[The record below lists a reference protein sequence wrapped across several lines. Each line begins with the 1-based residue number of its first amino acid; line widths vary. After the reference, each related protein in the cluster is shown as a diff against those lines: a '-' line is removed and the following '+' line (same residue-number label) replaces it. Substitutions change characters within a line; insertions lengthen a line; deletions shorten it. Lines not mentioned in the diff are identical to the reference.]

1 AGRRLAHR
9 RARLLAP
16 RRCRFPDGGFDAR
29 GRARRLRRRRLAVR
43 AAPPQRAN
51 RARHQPQLCGAA
63 GGARHADADRK
74 QRRLAAPPP
83 PRRPA
88 PQAAS
93 AQLAARPAAEA
104 ALPPLEALYQRAAA
118 DPPRLSRRRAVG
130 GNGCRRRLH
139 HRAGDDLSARH
150 ADGDGAG
157 NLAFPDHLR
166 DRRRHHPP
174 GGRQQHGRCGAGAD
188 PAARRRHRRA
198 IGVALGRGV
207 ARAAGDHPPRR
218 RGQARLR
225 SHGAARL
232 PLLDRAGRAM
242 IRCCALI
249 LALLIL
255 PAAARAEQP
264 LLADLTSH
272 LIAIT
277 TGFTGTSVV
286 LFGATD
292 GPGDIIIVV
301 RGPERDV
308 VVRQKR
314 HLAGI
319 WINAHTVEFTGVP
332 SYYAVFSNRAL
343 DRIAPA
349 GMQALH
355 QIGIK
360 NIRLDP
366 RDPNR
371 PADEIAT
378 FRTALLDEE
387 RRAGV
392 WSERPDSVS
401 FLGDRLFRAT
411 IAFPSNVPTGTY
423 LVEVLLLRE
432 GNVIS
437 GQTTPL
443 VVSEIGLNAD
453 LGEFALGNPWL
464 YGILAVAGA
473 SLLGWLASL
482 AFREA

>member
-1 AGRRLAHR
+1 MIVLRS
-9 RARLLAP
+9 LL
-16 RRCRFPDGGFDAR
+16 
-29 GRARRLRRRRLAVR
+29 V
-43 AAPPQRAN
+43 
-51 RARHQPQLCGAA
+51 
-63 GGARHADADRK
+63 
-74 QRRLAAPPP
+74 
-83 PRRPA
+83 
-88 PQAAS
+88 
-93 AQLAARPAAEA
+93 
-104 ALPPLEALYQRAAA
+104 
-118 DPPRLSRRRAVG
+118 
-130 GNGCRRRLH
+130 
-139 HRAGDDLSARH
+139 
-150 ADGDGAG
+150 
-157 NLAFPDHLR
+157 LAFLF
-166 DRRRHHPP
+166 
-174 GGRQQHGRCGAGAD
+174 
-188 PAARRRHRRA
+188 
-198 IGVALGRGV
+198 
-207 ARAAGDHPPRR
+207 
-218 RGQARLR
+218 
-225 SHGAARL
+225 
-232 PLLDRAGRAM
+232 
-242 IRCCALI
+242 
-249 LALLIL
+249 L
-255 PAAARAEQP
+255 PAAARADQP

-319 WINAHTVEFTGVP
+319 WINAHTVEFAAVP

-343 DRIAPA
+343 DRIAPP

-360 NIRLDP
+360 NVRLDP
-366 RDPNR
+366 RDPTR

-387 RRAGV
+387 QRAGV
-392 WSERPDSVS
+392 WSERPGSVS

>member
-1 AGRRLAHR
+1 MIALRS
-9 RARLLAP
+9 LL
-16 RRCRFPDGGFDAR
+16 
-29 GRARRLRRRRLAVR
+29 V
-43 AAPPQRAN
+43 
-51 RARHQPQLCGAA
+51 
-63 GGARHADADRK
+63 
-74 QRRLAAPPP
+74 
-83 PRRPA
+83 
-88 PQAAS
+88 
-93 AQLAARPAAEA
+93 
-104 ALPPLEALYQRAAA
+104 
-118 DPPRLSRRRAVG
+118 
-130 GNGCRRRLH
+130 
-139 HRAGDDLSARH
+139 
-150 ADGDGAG
+150 
-157 NLAFPDHLR
+157 LAFLF
-166 DRRRHHPP
+166 
-174 GGRQQHGRCGAGAD
+174 
-188 PAARRRHRRA
+188 
-198 IGVALGRGV
+198 
-207 ARAAGDHPPRR
+207 
-218 RGQARLR
+218 
-225 SHGAARL
+225 
-232 PLLDRAGRAM
+232 
-242 IRCCALI
+242 
-249 LALLIL
+249 L
-255 PAAARAEQP
+255 PAAAARADQP

-319 WINAHTVEFTGVP
+319 WINAHTVEFNAVP

-343 DRIAPA
+343 DRIGPS

-360 NIRLDP
+360 NVRLDP
-366 RDPNR
+366 RDPTR

-387 RRAGV
+387 QRAGV
-392 WSERPDSVS
+392 WSEHPGSVS

-453 LGEFALGNPWL
+453 LGEFALGHPWL

>member
-1 AGRRLAHR
+1 MIA
-9 RARLLAP
+9 
-16 RRCRFPDGGFDAR
+16 
-29 GRARRLRRRRLAVR
+29 
-43 AAPPQRAN
+43 
-51 RARHQPQLCGAA
+51 
-63 GGARHADADRK
+63 
-74 QRRLAAPPP
+74 
-83 PRRPA
+83 
-88 PQAAS
+88 
-93 AQLAARPAAEA
+93 
-104 ALPPLEALYQRAAA
+104 
-118 DPPRLSRRRAVG
+118 
-130 GNGCRRRLH
+130 
-139 HRAGDDLSARH
+139 
-150 ADGDGAG
+150 
-157 NLAFPDHLR
+157 
-166 DRRRHHPP
+166 
-174 GGRQQHGRCGAGAD
+174 
-188 PAARRRHRRA
+188 
-198 IGVALGRGV
+198 
-207 ARAAGDHPPRR
+207 
-218 RGQARLR
+218 LR
-225 SHGAARL
+225 SFLVLASLLL
-232 PLLDRAGRAM
+232 PA
-242 IRCCALI
+242 
-249 LALLIL
+249 
-255 PAAARAEQP
+255 AAARAEQP

-319 WINAHTVEFTGVP
+319 WINAHTVEFNAVP

-343 DRIAPA
+343 DRIAPP

-360 NIRLDP
+360 NVRLDP
-366 RDPNR
+366 RDPTR

-387 RRAGV
+387 QRAGV
-392 WSERPDSVS
+392 WSERPGSVS

-464 YGILAVAGA
+464 YGVLAVAGA

-482 AFREA
+482 AFRGA

>member
-1 AGRRLAHR
+1 MIALRSFLVLAF
-9 RARLLAP
+9 LL
-16 RRCRFPDGGFDAR
+16 
-29 GRARRLRRRRLAVR
+29 L
-43 AAPPQRAN
+43 
-51 RARHQPQLCGAA
+51 
-63 GGARHADADRK
+63 
-74 QRRLAAPPP
+74 
-83 PRRPA
+83 
-88 PQAAS
+88 
-93 AQLAARPAAEA
+93 PAA
-104 ALPPLEALYQRAAA
+104 
-118 DPPRLSRRRAVG
+118 
-130 GNGCRRRLH
+130 
-139 HRAGDDLSARH
+139 
-150 ADGDGAG
+150 
-157 NLAFPDHLR
+157 
-166 DRRRHHPP
+166 
-174 GGRQQHGRCGAGAD
+174 
-188 PAARRRHRRA
+188 
-198 IGVALGRGV
+198 V
-207 ARAAGDHPPRR
+207 ARAD
-218 RGQARLR
+218 
-225 SHGAARL
+225 
-232 PLLDRAGRAM
+232 
-242 IRCCALI
+242 
-249 LALLIL
+249 
-255 PAAARAEQP
+255 QP

-319 WINAHTVEFTGVP
+319 WVNAHTVEFVAVP

-343 DRIAPA
+343 DRIAPP

-360 NIRLDP
+360 NVRLDP
-366 RDPNR
+366 RDPTR

-387 RRAGV
+387 QRAGV
-392 WSERPDSVS
+392 WSERPGSVS

>member
-1 AGRRLAHR
+1 
-9 RARLLAP
+9 
-16 RRCRFPDGGFDAR
+16 
-29 GRARRLRRRRLAVR
+29 
-43 AAPPQRAN
+43 
-51 RARHQPQLCGAA
+51 
-63 GGARHADADRK
+63 
-74 QRRLAAPPP
+74 
-83 PRRPA
+83 
-88 PQAAS
+88 
-93 AQLAARPAAEA
+93 
-104 ALPPLEALYQRAAA
+104 
-118 DPPRLSRRRAVG
+118 
-130 GNGCRRRLH
+130 
-139 HRAGDDLSARH
+139 
-150 ADGDGAG
+150 
-157 NLAFPDHLR
+157 
-166 DRRRHHPP
+166 
-174 GGRQQHGRCGAGAD
+174 
-188 PAARRRHRRA
+188 
-198 IGVALGRGV
+198 
-207 ARAAGDHPPRR
+207 
-218 RGQARLR
+218 
-225 SHGAARL
+225 
-232 PLLDRAGRAM
+232 
-242 IRCCALI
+242 
-249 LALLIL
+249 LLIL

-286 LFGATD
+286 RFGATD

-392 WSERPDSVS
+392 WSARPDSVS